1 MAMGAERMGPACGR
15 HGGAGGLWKAC
26 DRLAMAP
33 WVHVRAG
40 ARLRSWP
47 AGKPATS
54 QEEAGEPGGARR
66 DRASGHLVGSCVPL
80 SGHGEP
86 CLQADTPAHSRRALY
101 RQSPRKQDCAVSTA
115 SPKITPLFQQQ
126 AKYGSLSFGLPSLL
140 GKPHKI
146 ALLKRSIEK
155 ETSTLLECWR
165 VLVTTRPLT
174 SEGAALG
181 EGP

>member
-1 MAMGAERMGPACGR
+1 MGGREDGTCLWEARWGWWALEGVRPAGDGTLGPRTGRGEACRKASHQPGR
-15 HGGAGGLWKAC
+15 GW
-26 DRLAMAP
+26 
-33 WVHVRAG
+33 G
-40 ARLRSWP
+40 AR
-47 AGKPATS
+47 
-54 QEEAGEPGGARR
+54 GARR
-66 DRASGHLVGSCVPL
+66 DRASGPLVGSCVPL

-86 CLQADTPAHSRRALY
+86 CWQADTRAHSRRALY
-101 RQSPRKQDCAVSTA
+101 RQSPRKQDCALSTA
-115 SPKITPLFQQQ
+115 SPKITSLFQQR

-155 ETSTLLECWR
+155 ETSTLLEGWR
-165 VLVTTRPLT
+165 VLVTTRPLA